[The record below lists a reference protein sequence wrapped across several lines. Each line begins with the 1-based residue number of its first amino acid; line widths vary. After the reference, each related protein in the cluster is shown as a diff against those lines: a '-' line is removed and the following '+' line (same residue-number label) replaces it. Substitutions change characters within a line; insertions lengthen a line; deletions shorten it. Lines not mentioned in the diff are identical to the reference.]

1 MDAHVTITQF
11 QLLTVNGQPCIVNTP
26 ATSSSL
32 QLPSLNQITRIIL
45 FHLPV
50 LQEWHRNL
58 PREHKYLKWYF
69 CNILLESSTGLISE
83 D

>member
-26 ATSSSL
+26 ACNLVCVNTSSL

-50 LQEWHRNL
+50 LQE
-58 PREHKYLKWYF
+58 
-69 CNILLESSTGLISE
+69 
-83 D
+83 